1 MGHLLCDTHCI
12 RKFVSMTS
20 WKLKTILWV
29 EFYCNSI
36 LGLETRILRTREV
49 KYPVQGGSVS
59 KL

>member
-1 MGHLLCDTHCI
+1 MC
-12 RKFVSMTS
+12 MTS
-20 WKLKTILWV
+20 WKLKTVLWV

-36 LGLETRILRTREV
+36 LALEMRILRTREV